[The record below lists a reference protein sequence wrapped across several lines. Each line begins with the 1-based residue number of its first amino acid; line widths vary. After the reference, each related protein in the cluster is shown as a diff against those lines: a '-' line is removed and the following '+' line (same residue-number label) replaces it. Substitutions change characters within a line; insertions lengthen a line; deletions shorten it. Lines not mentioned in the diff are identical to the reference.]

1 MLKTIGLT
9 AATLGAL
16 IGLGYIVTLVVVKP
30 MSTDLSVVGQGRPA
44 LVLAYENFSPSGGE
58 ALDRLRQVRS
68 DYESRLDFL
77 VADLGTPE
85 GRAFANR
92 FQLLDGQAV
101 FLKQDGQPLRVTNI
115 SADERELRNQLDYQ
129 LAVVE

>member
-129 LAVVE
+129 LVVVE

>member
-101 FLKQDGQPLRVTNI
+101 FLKQDGQPLRATSI

-129 LAVVE
+129 LVVVE